1 MLKKR
6 IRLQLANKMIDAT
19 LDEND
24 FSSISRKEVKND
36 GNLLQVKYKD
46 NSTNISNLS
55 FTSRMEKS
63 FKADNKII

>member
-1 MLKKR
+1 
-6 IRLQLANKMIDAT
+6 MIDAS

-36 GNLLQVKYKD
+36 DNFLQVKHKD

-63 FKADNKII
+63 FKADNKIV

>member
-1 MLKKR
+1 
-6 IRLQLANKMIDAT
+6 MIDAS

-36 GNLLQVKYKD
+36 DNLLQVKHKD

-63 FKADNKII
+63 FKADNKIV